1 MEEPDNV
8 PILIVG
14 GGPSGLT
21 LGYMLA
27 QLGGTH
33 SLTSRYSK

>member
-1 MEEPDNV
+1 MKQSDNV
-8 PILIVG
+8 PILVVG

-33 SLTSRYSK
+33 SLI

>member
-1 MEEPDNV
+1 MEQSDNV

-27 QLGGTH
+27 QLGGICSH
-33 SLTSRYSK
+33 IQVQ